1 MYGCKIL
8 QVPTVKDKKDGIAS
22 ISAMKQVLLSVS
34 NMFDAG
40 SAVEI
45 VFHHA
50 KGRSVDM
57 YFFAYGSFAGPACS
71 LLARHLQNECYI
83 VETMDNE
90 ACMNVKKAMG
100 IITQAGVTVITKME
114 TLVTSPYVVE
124 GYYYYS
130 DVLRSEGDKQP
141 PENFNTIFSAL
152 LNSTP
157 SFVTFQLKPTMLL
170 PQEQY
175 VFQNLTAN
183 LQHKVK
189 APPPTP
195 HYGMIPLSEPYAQA
209 AFNTYSY
216 YTANAVQPVYTFN
229 ILVSSGDGQSSTI
242 ASTVMSAIESAT
254 SNNARLQAYDVSN
267 AGQRVFTTLNPESV
281 HLYIHQKCR
290 NLQIWRNRLTRPKA
304 IARLSTLV
312 TVEEALLFFHYPN
325 DDGQL
330 RGVYGSTYVQSNETV
345 SDEVVDIENI
355 VFGRSVSDPSLQIG
369 ARLKDFTQHAL
380 IVGMPGSGK
389 STFCINTLLQFHKKG
404 IPFLC
409 IEPTKKEY
417 RAMLD
422 AIPDLQVFTPGN
434 VNGVPFVLNPFL
446 PPEGVPVKSYQSSL
460 FSAFK
465 AAIQMEAPLDSAIER
480 AIASSYRKY
489 GWRDYSKL
497 GDDSCIPFGFSEFLA
512 VYREEVQRMDYEPRF
527 KGTLMSA
534 GDIRMTSFLNMCS
547 DVFDSVQAIP
557 MRQLL
562 SKPTVIELDAIG
574 QEHKSLLMALLLT
587 RISSYI
593 CSSKDVTT
601 DDLPLKHV
609 VLMDEAHVL
618 LEENASLDAA
628 FSAKPQN
635 YAASLVNSFINT
647 IRSYG
652 TSIIIADQRP
662 SAVGSS
668 VLANT
673 DLKISFRLTS
683 KKERSLIADCAGM
696 TAFDE
701 EELPQLAKGE
711 AIVYYSGLKRAQKVI
726 TPDVRAEKGIRINIP
741 DSEVKAKCSSFWVTH
756 KTLSKPY
763 NLCTRCKLA
772 ECDHRLHEDAR
783 YYADMVWNQ
792 ARPSIYD
799 NKELFIRCVRLPKF
813 IEKPLSQYSEEK
825 RKSFIT
831 CTLIE
836 LLQIAKRQTGFQLN
850 REQMQA
856 LFEKLELY

>member
-8 QVPTVKDKKDGIAS
+8 QVPTVKDGIPS

-34 NMFDAG
+34 NMSDAG

-57 YFFAYGSFAGPACS
+57 YFFAYGNFAGAACGI
-71 LLARHLQNECYI
+71 LARHLRNECYT
-83 VETMDNE
+83 VEAMDNE

-100 IITQAGVTVITKME
+100 IITQSGVTAITKME
-114 TLVTSPYVVE
+114 TLVMSPYVAE

-130 DVLRSEGDKQP
+130 DVLRNEDKQP
-141 PENFNTIFSAL
+141 PENFNTVFSAL
-152 LNSTP
+152 INSTP
-157 SFVTFQLKPTMLL
+157 SFVTFQLKPTTLL

-189 APPPTP
+189 APPPSP
-195 HYGMIPLSEPYAQA
+195 HYGMFPLSEPYAQA

-229 ILVSSGDGQSSTI
+229 ILVSSGDVQSSTI
-242 ASTVMSAIESAT
+242 ASTVMAAIESAT

-267 AGQRVFTTLNPESV
+267 AGQTVLGTLNPESV
-281 HLYIHQKCR
+281 HQYIHQKCR
-290 NLQIWRNRLTRPKA
+290 NPKIWRNRLTRPKA

-312 TVEEALLFFHYPN
+312 TAEEALVFFHLPN

-330 RGVYGSTYVQSNETV
+330 RGVYSSTYIPSNETV
-345 SDEVVDIENI
+345 ADHVVDEKNI
-355 VFGRSVSDPSLQIG
+355 VFGHSVSDPSLQIG
-369 ARLKDFTQHAL
+369 AGLKDFTQHAL

-512 VYREEVQRMDYEPRF
+512 VYREEVQRMDYDPRF

-534 GDIRMTSFLNMCS
+534 GNMRMTSFLNMCS
-547 DVFDSVQAIP
+547 DVFDSVHAIP

-562 SKPTVIELDAIG
+562 SESTVIELDAIG
-574 QEHKSLLMALLLT
+574 LQHKQLVMALLLT
-587 RISSYI
+587 RMRDFIVNNE
-593 CSSKDVTT
+593 DVTT

-618 LEENASLDAA
+618 LEENANLNSA

-635 YAASLVNSFINT
+635 YAASLVNSLINT

-662 SAVGSS
+662 SAVGNA

-696 TAFDE
+696 TASDE

-741 DSEVKAKCSSFWVTH
+741 DSEVKAKSSSFWASH
-756 KTLSKPY
+756 KNLSKPY

-772 ECDHRLHEDAR
+772 ECDHCLHEDGR
-783 YYADMVWNQ
+783 YYADKVWNQ
-792 ARPSIYD
+792 TRPSIHD
-799 NKELFIRCVRLPKF
+799 SKELFVLCVRLPKF
-813 IEKPLSQYSEEK
+813 IEEPLPQHSEET
-825 RKSFIT
+825 RKSLIT

-850 REQMQA
+850 REQIRA